1 MADPIS
7 TKHWPQELQNQLTP
21 GAVVVMRAWLA
32 EACQLNGADWS
43 AQGLMDSLATY
54 VVIGMDDKSLG
65 AAPRYFDYTLAH
77 EVLSE
82 ASNHLTQE
90 AAQ

>member
-43 AQGLMDSLATY
+43 AQGLMDLLTHY
-54 VVIGMDDKSLG
+54 LVDDMDDKGLG
-65 AAPRYFDYTLAH
+65 AAPRYRYPINW